1 MKENFYVKLHNDKLL
16 EFRYVYTKII
26 DSLLSKESWA
36 ELSEYENKKTT
47 IPFSFVGTNG
57 KDYVAKCK
65 TKSLSQYGFIFSND
79 LFLKLISENKLVFF
93 TPPKCNFERI
103 FFMEILSNE
112 EICILKKNHLFYRI
126 MEEKKFEKYYK
137 SEDNRFLME
146 FNDGTGELFM
156 TMEDLKAMD
165 DL

>member
-1 MKENFYVKLHNDKLL
+1 
-16 EFRYVYTKII
+16 
-26 DSLLSKESWA
+26 
-36 ELSEYENKKTT
+36 
-47 IPFSFVGTNG
+47 
-57 KDYVAKCK
+57 
-65 TKSLSQYGFIFSND
+65 
-79 LFLKLISENKLVFF
+79 
-93 TPPKCNFERI
+93 
-103 FFMEILSNE
+103 
-112 EICILKKNHLFYRI
+112 